1 MKQERV
7 VLLKLI
13 VLTVAVWG
21 AVILLAPQPELPVI
35 AASYKAARAGSHV
48 NNETTR
54 AGSPRY
60 DNNDKLVWLDDYSA
74 AIKEAKATGK
84 PIFLEFRC
92 AP

>member
-35 AASYKAARAGSHV
+35 AASYKAARAGS
-48 NNETTR
+48 
-54 AGSPRY
+54 PRY

>member
-21 AVILLAPQPELPVI
+21 AVILLAPQPELPVV
-35 AASYKAARAGSHV
+35 AASYEA
-48 NNETTR
+48 TR